1 VSTLKR
7 GQPLGLTLAELAVAI
22 ALLGI
27 VAAGIHRIVVSGQR
41 VYRVQAERMD
51 LQQTLRVAAHLLPAE
66 LRELDATDG
75 DILGM
80 GSDSIR
86 FRAMRQLAFLCAGAS
101 LAPSIPATRVVTATL
116 TIARDPR
123 FGLRDGDPATDS
135 LLVYDPGAD
144 AWLVGSIIS
153 AKDAS
158 CGPPDRV
165 PPPRAARLVQAR
177 LTLRPGSGDGTST
190 LPEGSPVRWFE
201 PVTYLLYQASDGRHY
216 IGQRSGGDLQPVIG
230 PLTPRGFELRYFDA
244 AGDVTPD
251 PRRVA
256 AIEIRVR
263 GRSTQPV
270 RASTGGLTRL
280 TDSLVTRVALRGTP
294 QP

>member
-1 VSTLKR
+1 
-7 GQPLGLTLAELAVAI
+7 LTLAELAVAI

-41 VYRVQAERMD
+41 VYRVQAEQMD

-101 LAPSIPATRVVTATL
+101 LAPTPVSLA
-116 TIARDPR
+116 IARHPT

-135 LLVYDPGAD
+135 LLVYDAGAD
-144 AWLVGSIIS
+144 AWLVGSITS

-158 CGPPDRV
+158 CGPPDR

-177 LTLRPGSGDGTST
+177 LTLRPGSGDGTRT

-244 AGDVTPD
+244 AGDATHE
-251 PRRVA
+251 PRHVA

-263 GRSTQPV
+263 ARSLPV
-270 RASTGGLTRL
+270 RASTGGLARL
-280 TDSLVTRVALRGTP
+280 SDSLVTRVALRGTP

>member
-1 VSTLKR
+1 MSTLRR
-7 GQPLGLTLAELAVAI
+7 GQPHGLTLAELAVAI

-75 DILGM
+75 DILAM

-101 LAPSIPATRVVTATL
+101 LATTTL
-116 TIARDPR
+116 LAIARDPT
-123 FGLRDGDPATDS
+123 FGLRDGNPATDS
-135 LLVYDPGAD
+135 LLVYDAGAD

-153 AKDAS
+153 AQDAS
-158 CGPPDRV
+158 CGAPDRV

-177 LTLRPGSGDGTST
+177 LTLRPGSGDATRT

-201 PVTYLLYQASDGRHY
+201 PVTYLLYRASDGRHY
-216 IGQRSGGDLQPVIG
+216 IGQRSSGDLQPVIG

-244 AGDVTPD
+244 AGDVTHD

-280 TDSLVTRVALRGTP
+280 TDSLVTRVALRGSP